1 MLSILKLEDVNGEPK
16 VKLDLPSPLRIG
28 DVVGLRFRI
37 ERSNGG
43 RTEVLEVNG
52 KFRITAIGF
61 DTTRTPTKQLLSVS
75 STGGSPTW
83 RAVKKR
89 ALVSRRLAPAV
100 LPKTSI

>member
-28 DVVGLRFRI
+28 DVVALRFRI
-37 ERSNGG
+37 DRTNGG

-52 KFRITAIGF
+52 KFRVTAIGF
-61 DTTRTPTKQLLSVS
+61 DVTRPPAKQLLSVS

-100 LPKTSI
+100 SQRTPI